1 MKYFERDS
9 KYNFVDA
16 NNVFVGYD
24 SHQDCC
30 ELASWYLS
38 FKPGVFPLIDS
49 DNSINADELDA
60 YSFDTS
66 YFREDSADETA
77 IAEFKLVAAGL
88 PDIYLILHN
97 THNGYY
103 GHGFKCEISG
113 TVLRSGIL

>member
-30 ELASWYLS
+30 ELASWYFS
-38 FKPGVFPLIDS
+38 FNPGVIPVSDS
-49 DNSINADELDA
+49 DNINADELDA
-60 YSFDTS
+60 YSFDTG

-77 IAEFKLVAAGL
+77 IAEFKLVAPGL